1 MTSPGWTVAAAIR
14 TGVRACAF
22 RMSEDPPTTATS
34 MSNSPVTTL
43 RSRRL
48 RFALARG
55 IASTACIGLSLHVV
69 GEDVQEL
76 LDAEGR
82 GVVALALEHGLGER
96 VLARQLGEGQV
107 VRVRDKRGHRP
118 VESKEQVV

>member
-34 MSNSPVTTL
+34 MSNNPVTTL

-48 RFALARG
+48 NFAWARG

-69 GEDVQEL
+69 SEDVQEL
-76 LDAEGR
+76 LDAEGC
-82 GVVALALEHGLGER
+82 GVVAFALEDGPGEG
-96 VLARQLGEGQV
+96 VLASELEEAQV
-107 VRVRDKRGHRP
+107 VRVGDERRHR
-118 VESKEQVV
+118 